1 VPTIAIE
8 MNDGGVTIARQGTL
22 LPESP
27 GYALVDGDHLVV
39 GAEARDRARLQPRYV
54 FNRFW
59 DRLALDPLPRPTPA
73 ARTQA
78 DLACAHLAHIWH
90 HVREGADGVV
100 FAVPGSFSRT
110 QLGLL
115 LGIAQSCSIPVL
127 GMVDAAVAATPASD
141 GGRKLLHVDL
151 QLHRA
156 VVTGLRYDAS
166 LMRTGVGTHAEVGL
180 ASLHDASVKLIAELF
195 VRHTRFDPLHQAKT
209 EQQLYDLLP
218 ECLGRLRR
226 DESVEM
232 RMNAAGKTHA
242 VLLQRDQLLQTL
254 ASRYRQL
261 AALIEE
267 TRESG
272 GPTLVYLSARANA
285 LPGLA
290 DRISELPG
298 CEVVALEPGA
308 AALGALAQAA
318 EIRSPEGSIRFVS
331 ALGGGRRVVPVRE
344 AAPSREHARLQPTH
358 VLHRDVA
365 HRIDATPL
373 AIGTAI
379 PDGERGIRLAP
390 AGRSVSTRH
399 CTVFVDGSQVRIE
412 DHGESGVLVN
422 DEKIERTAQLQV
434 GDRIRVGESGEELRL
449 IAVTDERTGRE
460 A

>member
-8 MNDGGVTIARQGTL
+8 LNDGGVTIARQGTL

-27 GYALVDGDHLVV
+27 GYALVDGENLVV
-39 GAEARDRARLQPRYV
+39 GAEARDRARLQPRHV

-78 DLACAHLAHIWH
+78 DLACAHLAHIWR

-127 GMVDAAVAATPASD
+127 GMVDAAVAATPASE
-141 GGRKLLHVDL
+141 GGRKLVHVDL

-156 VVTGLRYDAS
+156 VVTALRFDAS

-195 VRHTRFDPLHQAKT
+195 VRHTRFDPLHRAKT

-218 ECLGRLRR
+218 ECLGRLR
-226 DESVEM
+226 
-232 RMNAAGKTHA
+232 GKTHA
-242 VLLQRDQLLQTL
+242 VLLQRDQLLQAL
-254 ASRYRQL
+254 APRYRQL
-261 AALIEE
+261 ATLIEE
-267 TRESG
+267 TQESG
-272 GPTLVYLSARANA
+272 GPRLVHLSARANA

-290 DRISELPG
+290 DRIGELPG

-308 AALGALAQAA
+308 AALGALAQVA

-344 AAPSREHARLQPTH
+344 AEPPREHARLRPTH

-365 HRIDATPL
+365 HRIDPTPL

-379 PDGERGIRLAP
+379 PDGERGIRLAS
-390 AGRSVSTRH
+390 AGRSVSLRY

-422 DEKIERTAQLQV
+422 DEKIEGTAQLQV
-434 GDRIRVGESGEELRL
+434 GDRIRVGDSGEELRL
-449 IAVTDERTGRE
+449 IAVTDERAGRE

>member
-1 VPTIAIE
+1 MPTVAIE
-8 MNDGGVTIARQGTL
+8 LNDAGVTTARQGTL

-27 GYALVDGDHLVV
+27 GYALVDGERLVV
-39 GAEARDRARLQPRYV
+39 GVEARDRARLQPRHVY
-54 FNRFW
+54 NRFW
-59 DRLALDPLPRPTPA
+59 DRLALDPLPRPTSA

-78 DLACAHLAHIWH
+78 DLACAHLADIWR
-90 HVREGADGVV
+90 HVREGSDGVV

-141 GGRKLLHVDL
+141 AGRKLVHVDL

-156 VVTGLRYDAS
+156 VVTGLRFDAS

-180 ASLHDASVKLIAELF
+180 APLHDASVKLIAELF
-195 VRHTRFDPLHQAKT
+195 VRHTRFDPLHRAKT

-218 ECLGRLRR
+218 ECLRRLRR

-232 RMNAAGKTHA
+232 RMNAGGKTHA
-242 VLLQRDQLLQTL
+242 VLLQRDQLLQVL
-254 ASRYRQL
+254 APRYQQL
-261 AALIEE
+261 VALIEE

-272 GPTLVYLSARANA
+272 GPTLVYLSARASA
-285 LPGLA
+285 LPGLT
-290 DRISELPG
+290 DRIGELPG
-298 CEVVALEPGA
+298 CEVVALEQGA
-308 AALGALAQAA
+308 AALGALAQVA

-331 ALGGGRRVVPVRE
+331 ALGGSPRVVPVRE
-344 AAPSREHARLQPTH
+344 AEPSRERARPRPTH

-390 AGRSVSTRH
+390 ASRSVSPRH
-399 CTVFVDGSQVRIE
+399 CTVFVDGSEVRIE
-412 DHGESGVLVN
+412 DHSESGVLVN
-422 DEKIERTAQLQV
+422 GEKIEGTARLQL
-434 GDRIRVGESGEELRL
+434 GDRIRLGESGEELRL